1 MSVQNLC
8 VNNPPTPADSRGI
21 ASKKT
26 LQAASV
32 DDQSIVGALSTKH
45 TEEEVESQR
54 QKPEARARRPESK
67 RHKARKQETRNK
79 KTRNTRKPET

>member
-1 MSVQNLC
+1 MGPGWTLYMSVQNLC

-32 DDQSIVGALSTKH
+32 DDQSAVGI
-45 TEEEVESQR
+45 QR
-54 QKPEARARRPESK
+54 QEPEARAGRPESK
-67 RHKARKQETRNK
+67 RHKARKQETRSK
-79 KTRNTRKPET
+79 KTGNTRKTET